1 MSAKNAP
8 GEVNNKGL
16 FGSPNITSSEE
27 DITSEVD
34 KAAEE
39 QKKRETVDIDG
50 VPIDE
55 KDIKYKS
62 EDIRK
67 KGKLNYFVNVEG
79 AEERAK
85 EAAKKKEIAKR
96 EAEKIAV
103 AEKQDAE
110 RKKREEAE
118 AVEKKKLDEKKQIEE
133 VTAYIKRQKSE
144 KAKKERNA
152 KIANKFAANKKKL
165 IIVGVALLVIASAA
179 FAIAGIIA
187 YINRDAGG
195 YISDED
201 EAKADEKYTEKINQD
216 QYFMATLNLDENEDL
231 ERALKNHDY
240 EIVDLIYQ
248 EFLDKMDKDNDKA
261 RLYADKANRI
271 WKADTRQKEQVM
283 AAILAAY
290 ELDPDELSVL
300 QTLQSVYTFYDEP
313 EKAKEISEKIEKS
326 LNNGEPFV
334 PSENSVEIEG

>member
-67 KGKLNYFVNVEG
+67 KNKLNYFVNVEG

-96 EAEKIAV
+96 EAEKIAE

-110 RKKREEAE
+110 RKKKEEAE
-118 AVEKKKLDEKKQIEE
+118 AVNKMKLDEKKQIEE

-144 KAKKERNA
+144 KAKQERNA
-152 KIANKFAANKKKL
+152 KIADKLVANKKKIKICGIAL
-165 IIVGVALLVIASAA
+165 IVILAAA
-179 FAIAGIIA
+179 FAVAGIIA
-187 YINRDAGG
+187 YINRDTGG

-201 EAKADEKYTEKINQD
+201 ENKSMAAHTERTEKDI
-216 QYFMATLNLDENEDL
+216 YYTATDDLDTSEDL
-231 ERALKNHDY
+231 ERALSNHEF

-248 EFLDKMDKDNDKA
+248 PYIDKA
-261 RLYADKANRI
+261 DNNTDKAKLYANKAKRI
-271 WKADTRQKEQVM
+271 MKSDSREKERVM
-283 AAILAAY
+283 EAILKAY
-290 ELDPDELSVL
+290 ELSPKELTVL
-300 QTLQSVYTFYDEP
+300 QTLRDIYIFYGETEKADKLEP
-313 EKAKEISEKIEKS
+313 ELEAAFEDAFS
-326 LNNGEPFV
+326 
-334 PSENSVEIEG
+334 NSGGNDIEIEG